1 MNDNNQ
7 NSPGRNVSLTGMK
20 NLFWSLSI
28 IICLAAVAVGL
39 IFATFHRNYGEK
51 ISFTPELEAK
61 ENASGIV
68 LGEGSGNSRGILNTL
83 TETEDAGQAYIDSL
97 TFLVDSS
104 FIALRDM
111 QLVGPNQVWA
121 TMSGSMS
128 MEKVHTA
135 NIRFPNDGSEISAAS
150 AAMVSQ
156 PEILVIGIGMDG
168 LTKVDETTFLIN
180 YETLINGI
188 QKASPNTRII
198 CCGLPSVIPG
208 YTGSDGLSVSA
219 VSDGNDWVQL
229 VCRDTGAYYLEIG
242 EVMCESVQ
250 LLSRFAASNGKTLN
264 RQGIEEFL
272 AYARTHALQ

>member
-1 MNDNNQ
+1 MNEKNQNNQ
-7 NSPGRNVSLTGMK
+7 SANVSLTGLK
-20 NLFWSLSI
+20 NLMWSLGI
-28 IICLAAVAVGL
+28 VVCLLAVAVGL
-39 IFATFHRNYGEK
+39 LFATFHRNYGEK
-51 ISFTPELEAK
+51 VSFNPEMESK
-61 ENASGIV
+61 NENSGIV

-83 TETEDAGQAYIDSL
+83 LETEDAGQEYIDSL

-111 QLVGPNQVWA
+111 QLVGTNQVWA

-135 NIRFPNDGSEISAAS
+135 NIKFPNDGSEISAAS

-156 PEILVIGIGMDG
+156 PDILVIGIGMDG
-168 LTKVDETTFLIN
+168 LSKVDETTFLIN
-180 YETLINGI
+180 YETLINSI
-188 QKASPNTRII
+188 MKASPNTRII

-208 YTGSDGLSVSA
+208 YTGSDGLGVSM